1 MKPRIGI
8 FSFTCCEGCSLAIL
22 ECENELLDILN
33 IVDVV
38 NFREGMTEK
47 SEEVDIAFVDGSLST
62 HHDVEHMKQVREFSK
77 LVVAIGA
84 CAHTGGVN
92 AMKNS
97 LDLAQAKS
105 YVYGEKADHFDSI
118 PARPLS
124 AEVTVDCALP
134 GCPIDRGEFLR
145 LVTDVAQ
152 GKEFRLPNYPV
163 CVECKKKS
171 NVCLYDLEMDC
182 MGVVARAGCGAIC
195 PTFGDPCEACRGFVD
210 DPNTQAHEEVLQK
223 AGRSVEEIMH
233 RYTRYNSFRPE
244 HAQSD

>member
-22 ECENELLDILN
+22 ECENELLDILG

-47 SEEVDIAFVDGSLST
+47 SDDVDIAFVDGSLST
-62 HHDVEHMKQVREFSK
+62 HRDIEHMKEIREFSK
-77 LVVAIGA
+77 VVVAIGA

-92 AMKNS
+92 AMKNN
-97 LDLAQAKS
+97 LDIPEARKH
-105 YVYGEKADHFDSI
+105 VYGDKAEHFDSI

-124 AEVTVDCALP
+124 AEVEVDYTLP
-134 GCPIDRGEFLR
+134 GCPIDRSEFLR
-145 LVTDVAQ
+145 LVADVAQ
-152 GKEFRLPNYPV
+152 GKEFRLPDYPV
-163 CVECKKKS
+163 CVECKKQG
-171 NVCLYDLEMDC
+171 NICLYDLNMDC

-210 DPNTQAHEEVLQK
+210 DPNTHAHEDVLQK
-223 AGRSVEEIMH
+223 AGRTVEEIMR
-233 RYTRYNSFRPE
+233 RYTRYNSFKPE
-244 HAQSD
+244 HAQSG